1 MFTSRQIH
9 IVRERAKLINS
20 RRRRVHGLCSL
31 EGKSWECAER
41 VIKRRERKVIAAYG
55 KTH

>member
-1 MFTSRQIH
+1 MFTSRQIQ

-20 RRRRVHGLCSL
+20 RRRRMYGLCSL
-31 EGKSWECAER
+31 EGKSWECAES
-41 VIKRRERKVIAAYG
+41 VMKRRERNDIAAYS